1 MTPDQLHEIFAA
13 AELLDAKPY
22 DKLAAID
29 RMIADGRVEVTGVRE
44 CKLTPKG
51 ERWLASLR

>member
-13 AELLDAKPY
+13 AELLEVKPY

-29 RMIADGRVEVTGVRE
+29 RMLLDGRVEVTGVRE
-44 CKLTPKG
+44 CKLTAKG